1 MIVEN
6 VMKIALRERER
17 EKKKNQSLTLE
28 IIK

>member
-6 VMKIALRERER
+6 VRKIALRERER